1 MRSVETNCIVNCGH
15 ETLGLWHRICRMI
28 KKKKL
33 IWADTQSITGSG
45 YISQSISKYKMDLLN
60 LQFVFVRAKIS
71 REYVHLEKKNLH

>member
-1 MRSVETNCIVNCGH
+1 
-15 ETLGLWHRICRMI
+15 MI

-71 REYVHLEKKNLH
+71 REYVHLEKKIFIDI